1 MNTYHLPE
9 NPRSEA
15 FKLPENYFQQLEANI
30 MEKVDN
36 LEKAKQEKASLQV
49 DFWTKLK
56 PYMYAAA
63 MFVLLFVGIRGGL
76 HLSNRETL
84 PIAQDLLETPEDLPI
99 ESAYTAEEYLMGA
112 VNGSTMLYY
121 LYEDVITEHDNQ

>member
-1 MNTYHLPE
+1 
-9 NPRSEA
+9 
-15 FKLPENYFQQLEANI
+15 
-30 MEKVDN
+30 
-36 LEKAKQEKASLQV
+36 
-49 DFWTKLK
+49 
-56 PYMYAAA
+56 MYAAA
-63 MFVLLFVGIRGGL
+63 MFVLLFVGIRGGI
-76 HLSNRETL
+76 HLSDREAL